1 MTPAYFSL
9 EHPSLKD
16 AQARVAYEYVPTRHP
31 GGKTV
36 LFLHGL
42 GSDML
47 GTKIETILPWAQE
60 KRMGTA
66 RLDYPGHGQSEGLF
80 ENFTISQALAAAQHL
95 VDHVIKG
102 QVVLVGSST
111 GGWVS
116 LLLAL
121 TRPERVAG
129 VVTIACAADFTERL
143 YWESLSADEQDDWK
157 NTGYR
162 EEAKDEGLT
171 WRLGYNL
178 ITDGRSHMLLGHSKL
193 HGIRCPMRLLH
204 GMVDDVVPWQFSTEV
219 AAELGGDDVL
229 VQLVK
234 DADHRMNRPYDMT
247 LMKEA
252 IADLAL

>member
-9 EHPSLKD
+9 ENPALK
-16 AQARVAYEYVPTRHP
+16 ATPARVAYEYVPTRHP

-47 GTKIETILPWAQE
+47 GTKIEEILPWAQE
-60 KRMGTA
+60 KRYGTA
-66 RLDYPGHGQSEGLF
+66 RLDYPGHGQSEGMF
-80 ENFTISQALAAAQHL
+80 EHFTISQALAAAQHL
-95 VDHVIKG
+95 VDHIIRGPVI
-102 QVVLVGSST
+102 VVGSST

-121 TRPERVAG
+121 SRPERVAG

-143 YWESLSADEQDDWK
+143 YWESLSADEQDDWQQR
-157 NTGYR
+157 GFR
-162 EEAKDEGLT
+162 EEGKDEGAV
-171 WRLGYNL
+171 WRLGYEL
-178 ITDGRSHMLLGHSKL
+178 ITDGRTHMVLGQGQLK
-193 HGIRCPMRLLH
+193 GIRCPVRLLH
-204 GMVDDVVPWQFSTEV
+204 GMVDDVVPWNFSTEV

-234 DADHRMNRPYDMT
+234 DADHRMNRPYDIN
-247 LMKEA
+247 LMKQA
-252 IADLAL
+252 ISDIA